1 MANVSL
7 LSTATAVPPHALSQ
21 DEVARAAC
29 EVFAPQMPDF
39 APLAAVFQATG
50 IRKRHVTRPLAW
62 FLEPRGWAERNA
74 AYLDMACDLFVEAAG
89 TALARAGIAAE
100 AVDTVVTVSSTGIAT
115 PTLEARVAGRLGL
128 QPHVER
134 VPLFGLGCA
143 GGTSGLSVAARL
155 ARARPGG
162 IVLMVAV
169 ELCSLAFRLDK
180 LTKENVVA
188 TALFG
193 DGAAACVL
201 GAERDGLA
209 VIETSGQHTWPD
221 TLDIMGWKVET
232 EGFGVIFDRSIPPF
246 AEENAAAA
254 IGTILARGGLALTDI
269 DRFICHPGGAKVVT
283 ALEASLGLAP
293 GSLDAEREILA
304 DYGNMS
310 APTVFFVLERVLAR
324 GLPPRAVLTS
334 MGPGF
339 SASCVALR
347 AA

>member
-7 LSTATAVPPHALSQ
+7 LSTATAVPPYTLSQ
-21 DEVARAAC
+21 EEIARAAC

-39 APLAAVFQATG
+39 APLAAVFHTAG
-50 IRKRHVTRPLAW
+50 ITKRHVTRPLQW

-74 AYLDMACDLFVEAAG
+74 AYLDMACDLFVEAAA
-89 TALARAGIAAE
+89 TALARAGITPQD
-100 AVDTVVTVSSTGIAT
+100 VGTVVTVSSTGIAT

-128 QPHVER
+128 RPDIER

-155 ARARPGG
+155 AGSRPGE
-162 IVLMVAV
+162 IVLMVTV

-180 LTKENVVA
+180 LTKENIVA

-201 GAERDGLA
+201 AADRDGLA
-209 VIETSGQHTWPD
+209 VIEASGQHTWPD

-232 EGFGVIFDRSIPPF
+232 EGLGVIFDRSIPPF

-254 IGTILARGGLALTDI
+254 IGAVLARGGLALADI

-293 GSLDAEREILA
+293 GSLDAERDVLA

-310 APTVFFVLERVLAR
+310 APTVFFVLERILAR
-324 GLPPRAVLTS
+324 GLPSRAALTS

>member
-7 LSTATAVPPHALSQ
+7 LSIATAVPPYTLSQ
-21 DEVARAAC
+21 EEIARAAC

-39 APLAAVFQATG
+39 APLAAVFHTAG
-50 IRKRHVTRPLAW
+50 IAKRHVTRPLQW

-89 TALARAGIAAE
+89 TALARAGIAPQD
-100 AVDTVVTVSSTGIAT
+100 VGTVVTVSSTGIAT

-128 QPHVER
+128 RPDVER

-155 ARARPGG
+155 AGSRPGEV
-162 IVLMVAV
+162 VLMVTV

-180 LTKENVVA
+180 LTKENIVA

-201 GAERDGLA
+201 GTDRDGLA
-209 VIETSGQHTWPD
+209 VIEIAGQHTWPD

-246 AEENAAAA
+246 AEENAAPA
-254 IGTILARGGLALTDI
+254 IGSILARGGLTLADI
-269 DRFICHPGGAKVVT
+269 DRFVCHPGGAKVVT

-293 GSLDAEREILA
+293 GSLDAEREVLA

-324 GLPPRAVLTS
+324 GLPPRAALTS

-339 SASCVALR
+339 SASCAALR